1 MRQFTGCAQHT
12 VWLHKW
18 SPSSL
23 SSFPT
28 HLPASP
34 GALVPS
40 CCLSAQD
47 IHYFPFVD
55 EKTGLGEC
63 LLIFSQIPGDIL
75 PSWPER
81 LPRGTER
88 TQNIK
93 TLSLLALSGI
103 KQWQMSKVGGPGHL
117 FLLCRTCGNCLSS
130 LLFSHYRNIRQWLI
144 CGSLDGNKFHQV
156 YKFALWRLQR

>member
-23 SSFPT
+23 SSFPI

-47 IHYFPFVD
+47 IHYFPFVG

-75 PSWPER
+75 PSLPER

-88 TQNIK
+88 TSQNVK
-93 TLSLLALSGI
+93 TLSLLALPGI
-103 KQWQMSKVGGPGHL
+103 SDRCPKWGALVICSFFAGLVEIASHPC
-117 FLLCRTCGNCLSS
+117 FS
-130 LLFSHYRNIRQWLI
+130 LITETSVN
-144 CGSLDGNKFHQV
+144 G
-156 YKFALWRLQR
+156 